1 MKTIKSIFILV
12 FFALT
17 SNLAIAGDLDT
28 LRFEVK
34 GNCEMCKERIEA
46 SVDVKGV
53 KSAVWDV
60 DTKIIVVVYDKTK
73 ITEEKIHGLIAA
85 DGHDTDKQTAPDKV
99 YNKLPGCCKYDRDK
113 SEQK

>member
-1 MKTIKSIFILV
+1 MKTIKALLILA
-12 FFALT
+12 FFSVT
-17 SNLAIAGDLDT
+17 SNLALAGDNDT

-46 SVDVKGV
+46 SLDVKGV

-73 ITEEKIHGLIAA
+73 ITEDKIHSLIAA
-85 DGHDTDKQTAPDKV
+85 AGHDTDKQAAPDKV
-99 YNKLPGCCKYDRDK
+99 YRKLPGCCRYDREK

>member
-12 FFALT
+12 FFAVT

-34 GNCEMCKERIEA
+34 GNCDMCKERIEA

-73 ITEEKIHGLIAA
+73 ITEDKIHALISGV
-85 DGHDTDKQTAPDKV
+85 GHDTDKQTAPDKV

>member
-17 SNLAIAGDLDT
+17 SNLALAGELDT

-34 GNCEMCKERIEA
+34 GNCEMCKERIE
-46 SVDVKGV
+46 SSLDVKGV

-73 ITEEKIHGLIAA
+73 ITEEKIHSRIAA
-85 DGHDTDKQTAPDKV
+85 AGHDTDKQTAPDKV
-99 YNKLPGCCKYDRDK
+99 YNKLPGCCKYDREIP
-113 SEQK
+113 EQK